1 MTAQGTSNCIGPAD
15 LEQAIA
21 SHPSAGAYEAL
32 GSWFASQRHFSCAIS
47 AFESAIRLD
56 PNSWQSHYD
65 LGIALLSNGSVKRA
79 AHELQTASGFKPGSP
94 QILLP
99 LGAALSESNQQDEAI
114 DEFKAV
120 LKVDPQSVNA
130 LDGLTKALIAEK
142 RYTAA
147 IVAAEECP
155 SE

>member
-1 MTAQGTSNCIGPAD
+1 MMLPVLTIVCAFPLAVTAQGTSNCTGPAD

-21 SHPSAGAYEAL
+21 SHPSAGAYEAV
-32 GSWFASQRHFSCAIS
+32 GSWFASQHHISCAIS

-65 LGIALLSNGSVKRA
+65 LGIALLSSRSVKRA
-79 AHELQTASGFKPGSP
+79 AHELQAASGFKPGSP

-99 LGAALSESNQQDEAI
+99 LGAALSELNQQDEAI
-114 DEFKAV
+114 DAFKAV

-130 LDGLTKALIAEK
+130 LDGLDEQ
-142 RYTAA
+142 R
-147 IVAAEECP
+147 
-155 SE
+155 